1 MNSEFDYDE
10 TRDDLPK
17 KTTTWIIIIAI
28 IAAAYLSQ
36 IMV

>member
-1 MNSEFDYDE
+1 MKSEFDYDE
-10 TRDDLPK
+10 TRDDMPRK
-17 KTTTWIIIIAI
+17 VTTWIIIIAL

>member
-10 TRDDLPK
+10 NRDDLPGK
-17 KTTTWIIIIAI
+17 VTTWIIIIAL